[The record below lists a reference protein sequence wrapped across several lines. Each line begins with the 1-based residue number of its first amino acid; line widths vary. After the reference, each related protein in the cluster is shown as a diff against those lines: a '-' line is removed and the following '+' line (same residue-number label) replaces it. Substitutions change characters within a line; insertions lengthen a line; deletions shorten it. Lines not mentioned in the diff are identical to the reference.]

1 MMKIM
6 KMKKTALSLSML
18 ALAVLLLVAPASAD
32 TLSLTLSN
40 PVQTGAPGSTLTFGA
55 TVSAPL
61 SNSATVFLNS
71 DNYNVNIPGST
82 VDDFFL
88 FDFPLSLD
96 PGHDFTGT
104 LFSVTLP
111 SIVAPGIHTGF
122 FEIFGGSGPD
132 TGNLLATAN
141 FQISTPSAVP
151 EPNTWLLLATGLGV
165 LIFGRRYLPQFYRT
179 GLATH
184 TS

>member
-1 MMKIM
+1 MMKI
-6 KMKKTALSLSML
+6 MKKTALSLSML
-18 ALAVLLLVAPASAD
+18 LLAVLLLVAPASAD
-32 TLSLTLSN
+32 TISLTLSK
-40 PVQTGAPGSTLTFGA
+40 PIQTGAPGSTLTFGA

-71 DNYNVNIPGST
+71 DNFNVNIPGST
-82 VDDFFL
+82 VDDSGFFL
-88 FDFPLSLD
+88 NFPPNLD
-96 PGHDFTGT
+96 PGDSITET
-104 LFSVTLP
+104 LFSVALP
-111 SIVAPGIHTGF
+111 SVVAPGIHTGF